1 MFACLQEESDQSQ
14 ELLAAILGAGPSE
27 ELELTANT
35 LQAHMKPHGKLIF
48 KPLIYLTAHS

>member
-35 LQAHMKPHGKLIF
+35 LRVHMKNHGKLILYF
-48 KPLIYLTAHS
+48 TLMCP